1 MKHIVKVSNKKYD
14 KTFKRGDYREG
25 TVKNVAD

>member
-14 KTFKRGDYREG
+14 KSFKRGAYRER
-25 TVKNVAD
+25 TVKNAAD